1 MKTENR
7 YKHLFI
13 LRNFL
18 QKQIL
23 LDKTFQ
29 WNNFSNNI
37 YVKCPI
43 CREENTDKNID
54 IIKGLAT
61 KEPCVICYTNDPDVF
76 FSKCKH
82 VVVCTEC
89 YGNLEIFY

>member
-7 YKHLFI
+7 YKYLFI